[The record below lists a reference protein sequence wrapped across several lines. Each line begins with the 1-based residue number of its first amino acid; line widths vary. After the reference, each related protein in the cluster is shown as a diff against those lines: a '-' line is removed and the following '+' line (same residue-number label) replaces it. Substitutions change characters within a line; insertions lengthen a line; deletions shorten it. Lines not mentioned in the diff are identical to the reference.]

1 MIESWFDDWLDIDVI
16 EKKEENE
23 ICNNDNGLFDT
34 DKADSNDTST
44 LQYI

>member
-1 MIESWFDDWLDIDVI
+1 MIESWFDDWLDIDII

-34 DKADSNDTST
+34 DKADINNTSA
-44 LQYI
+44 L